1 MRKPTLCADF
11 PIQLAIVSQ
20 ICRRYGATAVSR
32 AVYLK
37 DITVQQQQII
47 LLKFLCEAVMSIIM
61 VDIVAVKTEKHKGKN
76 KISKT
81 FLISSLCLII

>member
-1 MRKPTLCADF
+1 
-11 PIQLAIVSQ
+11 
-20 ICRRYGATAVSR
+20 
-32 AVYLK
+32 
-37 DITVQQQQII
+37 
-47 LLKFLCEAVMSIIM
+47 MSIIM